1 MAEEASARRWI
12 TCTGLG
18 CAGLILIALV
28 TFGGFLGSA
37 WLGVRN
43 AEPVERRLLPSF
55 PAVVDSAQ
63 PGAAVGRVEL
73 DLSGAEVQVHAA
85 APGESLRVEAKFDEQ
100 LYELEETF
108 DDASV
113 PWLYQL
119 SLSGDI
125 GPLKTLLRSI
135 VGGEG
140 ARVDIFLPVD
150 VPLELLAK
158 GEQAAFTIDLARMWL
173 TSAEFDFAQGGVF
186 IEASEVTSLPIESIS
201 LKGSMGAFRLVQ
213 MGNASPRRLLVDTKM
228 SGLHVDLL
236 GEWQNDSS
244 ITLRSNQGGAQL
256 KLASNVTVVGIDT
269 GELEPPR
276 EEELARPTLT
286 FTVAADEIELVD

>member
-18 CAGLILIALV
+18 CAGLIVIALL
-28 TFGGFLGSA
+28 TFGGFLGNA

-43 AEPVERRLLPSF
+43 AEPVERQLLPSL
-55 PAVVDSAQ
+55 PAVADAAL
-63 PGAAVGRVEL
+63 PGAAVGRIEL
-73 DLSGAEVQVHAA
+73 DLSGAEVHIHAA
-85 APGESLRVEAKFDEQ
+85 PPGESLRVEANLDEQ
-100 LYELEETF
+100 LYDLTETL

-119 SLSGDI
+119 SLSGDV
-125 GPLKTLLRSI
+125 GPLKTLLRSL

-140 ARVDIFLPVD
+140 ARVDLFLPAEA
-150 VPLELLAK
+150 PLELSVK

-186 IEASEVTSLPIESIS
+186 IEASELTARPIGSLS
-201 LKGSMGAFRLVQ
+201 LMGSMGAFRLVQ
-213 MGNASPRRLLVDTKM
+213 LGNASPSRLLVDTKM
-228 SGLHVDLL
+228 SGLYVDLL

-256 KLASNVTVVGIDT
+256 KLAPNVTVVGLDT

-276 EEELARPTLT
+276 EAELSRPTLT
-286 FTVAADEIELVD
+286 FTVAADEIEIVE